1 MSTNSGEDCLMPST
15 ATAAAT
21 VTRAINAA
29 TAERND
35 RESPLL
41 RLPAELHNQIYEYA
55 LTDGMYELRAP
66 KGGICPYP
74 AGIGIAG
81 VCQKLYYEASV
92 LSFTLNEFHCGVAAD
107 LVKLHSRLSIRQLS
121 AITNVSFS
129 NHMQI
134 PVMFNGRLMTPSSEM
149 ESQRSGVCF
158 REFFPN
164 AQRVTLAEDCHPY
177 PYPYYGIRPRWD
189 PVISSWVGGRRNA
202 GLVIV
207 YKESCD

>member
-41 RLPAELHNQIYEYA
+41 RLPAELRNQIYEYA

-81 VCQKLYYEASV
+81 VCQKLYYQG
-92 LSFTLNEFHCGVAAD
+92 LPFII
-107 LVKLHSRLSIRQLS
+107 HSERVPLRSSSRPRQ
-121 AITNVSFS
+121 ATF
-129 NHMQI
+129 
-134 PVMFNGRLMTPSSEM
+134 SSEH
-149 ESQRSGVCF
+149 QT
-158 REFFPN
+158 
-164 AQRVTLAEDCHPY
+164 AQRYNKRIVFEPY
-177 PYPYYGIRPRWD
+177 ANPSHVQRPFNDSQFRD
-189 PVISSWVGGRRNA
+189 GKSAKRSLLQRVLPQCSA
-202 GLVIV
+202 
-207 YKESCD
+207 CDTR